1 MCPYFDTKSEFTESV
16 NSSFS
21 VVNNYEIDPFDEIV
35 ICFNRAVSGGLQVQT
50 RGFSLKCE

>member
-1 MCPYFDTKSEFTESV
+1 MCPYFDTKSEFTEIV

-50 RGFSLKCE
+50 RGFSLK